1 MAEAEAAIGNPRAG
15 AGAAMGPAPGAA
27 ASPGAKV
34 AARAAGPGGATVRVA
49 AARAADSPNL
59 TLRGHSSVAPE
70 GSAPGPSVL
79 GRVGPYAMS
88 AAKLAFVL
96 ALAYLTEEQ
105 ARALGQSVRWRY
117 EMEALREGRPFGKKD
132 LALAGLE
139 AASRAAAGVQT
150 MGASELAV
158 DEIAW
163 YKRHADELQQSLR
176 NWRLLKQLGTE
187 HVEQFLGQVEA
198 FVNQANALKSQH
210 ADAFQRIIDS
220 AGKLQ
225 QAHDKL
231 ANFPNL
237 RDSAAQCTD
246 CRTKINNLMAA
257 QGALEQRGAN
267 ISTLYQTARNRSQR
281 ACQGPRDQE
290 AHASAAAARQAER
303 TALEVSTEMSTRVT
317 QARALDSDVRSCVQ
331 TVETNNTAIE
341 QLHALDMSTVRGYA
355 TTAAE
360 AAAQIRS
367 ASGSCLTLFIRADLI
382 SDMTVKSAHPS
393 ANKIVARAGDIE
405 EVCYEIAADADRA
418 AVEAGVAQSV
428 AETVVGLI
436 NDLLVST
443 QNARR
448 CPLEAVPADYVQGL
462 ETRAAQAAGLVNRAR
477 TDANAAYKCLAGAG
491 PAGGEPPAVVSRS
504 TVPRAA
510 AAKPPQADNDCMT
523 RIAEQGRRE
532 GITRSRDAES
542 RYCACIATLHQQEA
556 TRGDCGCGPEPQ
568 GERYEGFCA
577 LWSYTLGVRTEEWWP
592 EWRLR
597 AYPDRKDWCMCA
609 QRCVDQAKR
618 GANSCLDLLGPATG
632 RQPAQPGGPR
642 R

>member
-1 MAEAEAAIGNPRAG
+1 
-15 AGAAMGPAPGAA
+15 
-27 ASPGAKV
+27 
-34 AARAAGPGGATVRVA
+34 
-49 AARAADSPNL
+49 
-59 TLRGHSSVAPE
+59 
-70 GSAPGPSVL
+70 
-79 GRVGPYAMS
+79 MS
-88 AAKLAFVL
+88 AAKLAFAL

-117 EMEALREGRPFGKKD
+117 EMEALRAGRRLGKSD
-132 LALAGLE
+132 LLLAGGE
-139 AASRAAAGVQT
+139 AASRAAASVQT

-163 YKRHADELQQSLR
+163 YKRHADELQQSLG

-187 HVEQFLGQVEA
+187 RVEQFLGQVEA

-237 RDSAAQCTD
+237 RDSATQCTD
-246 CRTKINNLMAA
+246 CRTKISNLMAA
-257 QGALEQRGAN
+257 QSALEQRGAN
-267 ISTLYQTARNRSQR
+267 ISTLYQTARTRSQR

-303 TALEVSTEMSTRVT
+303 AAVEVSTEMSTRVR
-317 QARALDSDVRSCVQ
+317 QAQALDSDVRACVQ

-341 QLHALDMSTVRGYA
+341 QLHTLDMSTVSGYA

-367 ASGSCLTLFIRADLI
+367 AAGSCLVLFIRADLI

-393 ANKIVARAGDIE
+393 QTKIVARAGEIEDI
-405 EVCYEIAADADRA
+405 CQEIAADADRA
-418 AVEAGVAQSV
+418 AVEAGVAQSL
-428 AETVVGLI
+428 AETVVSLI

-462 ETRAAQAAGLVNRAR
+462 ETRAAQAAELVNRAR
-477 TDANAAYKCLAGAG
+477 LDANAAYKCLAGAG
-491 PAGGEPPAVVSRS
+491 PVGGEPPALVRRS
-504 TVPRAA
+504 TVPKPG
-510 AAKPPQADNDCMT
+510 AAKQPQGET
-523 RIAEQGRRE
+523 RSECRGQELKKRRE
-532 GITRSRDAES
+532 CTGKCGFPAGSIFCDEQYRSNPPPKGCVCDDQ
-542 RYCACIATLHQQEA
+542 CWEA
-556 TRGDCGCGPEPQ
+556 TRR
-568 GERYEGFCA
+568 ERE
-577 LWSYTLGVRTEEWWP
+577 
-592 EWRLR
+592 
-597 AYPDRKDWCMCA
+597 
-609 QRCVDQAKR
+609 RCESLPLA
-618 GANSCLDLLGPATG
+618 PWE
-632 RQPAQPGGPR
+632 R